1 MKNQNTIHIP
11 NTIFKRLLL
20 LALPVKNWM
29 VLAALLGSLTVMSG
43 IGLLATS
50 AYLISAAALHPSVA
64 ALQIAIVGVRFFGIA
79 RGAFRYLERLVSH
92 TATFRLLANMRV
104 WFYSALEPL
113 MPARLLINKEGKR
126 QELRS
131 GDLLQRAVAD
141 IDILQNFYIRVIAP
155 PVIAVIIGIGMW
167 ILLGAFG
174 ALFALIYIAFFL
186 VSSGGV
192 PLLAHLLG
200 RRIGRQMVETRADLH
215 VQLVD
220 SVQGIA
226 DLVAFGQEERQAA
239 QIQTLNKKLGRMQM
253 AMASISGLQGSL
265 TNLLM
270 NLTAWTILLFAIP
283 LVHNGQLS
291 GVFLALLVL
300 SALASFE
307 IVLPLPGAFQ
317 QLSGSVEAARRLFEI
332 VDAPPAI
339 ENSAAPSPVPENS
352 SIVVQHLNFRY
363 EDAEPYV
370 LQDINLTLPQGHCL
384 ALVGP
389 SGSGKSTLAHLLLR
403 FRNYQE
409 GRIQFGGHE
418 LREYQQDDLYKYISV
433 VEQDTHLFNTTI
445 RENLMLARPEA
456 TEEEM
461 MEAARQAQFSD
472 FVQTLP
478 GGYDTP
484 IGEQG
489 LRLSGGERQRI
500 AIARAFLKNAPVLIL
515 DEPTVN
521 LDAITERAVL
531 RAIDTLRQGR
541 TTLLVTHRLAE
552 MEMADEI
559 LVLQASRVVES
570 GTHSQLL
577 QEEGLYWHMW
587 RQQQHS
593 VSLTPR

>member
-1 MKNQNTIHIP
+1 MNST
-11 NTIFKRLLL
+11 FKRLLM

-29 VLAALLGSLTVMSG
+29 LLAALLGSLTVASG

-64 ALQIAIVGVRFFGIA
+64 VLQIAIVGVRFFGIA

-92 TATFRLLANMRV
+92 RATFRLLANMRV
-104 WFYSALEPL
+104 WFYGALEPL
-113 MPARLLINKEGKR
+113 MPARLLAQKDGR
-126 QELRS
+126 LQELRS

-155 PVIAVIIGIGMW
+155 PLVAVIIGLVMW
-167 ILLGAFG
+167 VLLGAFG
-174 ALFALIYIAFFL
+174 GLFALIYVAFFL
-186 VSSGGV
+186 TSSVGV

-200 RRIGRQMVETRADLH
+200 RKIGQQMVETRADLN
-215 VQLVD
+215 VQIVD
-220 SVQGIA
+220 SIQGMA
-226 DLVAFGQEERQAA
+226 DLVAFGQEELQA
-239 QIQTLNKKLGRMQM
+239 QRIQALNKKLNRLQM
-253 AMASISGLQGSL
+253 AMANVSGLQGSL

-270 NLTAWTILLFAIP
+270 NLTAWTLLLFAIP
-283 LVHNGQLS
+283 VVYAGQLD

-317 QLSGSVEAARRLFEI
+317 QVGGSVEAARRLFEI
-332 VDAPPAI
+332 VDAPSMV
-339 ENSAAPSPVPENS
+339 ENPLAPSPEPRDLAIEVR
-352 SIVVQHLNFRY
+352 HLSFRY
-363 EDAEPYV
+363 SDEEPYV
-370 LQDINLTLPQGHCL
+370 LRDVNFTVPQGHCL

-403 FRNYQE
+403 FLDYKE
-409 GRIQFGGHE
+409 GEVLFGGHP
-418 LREYQQDDLYKYISV
+418 LRAYQSDDLYKYVSV
-433 VEQDTHLFNTTI
+433 AEQDTHLFNTTI
-445 RENLMLARPEA
+445 RENLMLARPDA

-461 MEAARQAQFSD
+461 QAAARQAQLHD

-478 GGYDTP
+478 AGYDTQV
-484 IGEQG
+484 GEQG

-500 AIARAFLKNAPVLIL
+500 AIARAFLKDAPILIL

-531 RAIDTLRQGR
+531 RAINTLRRGR

-559 LVLQASRVVES
+559 LVLQTGRVVES
-570 GTHSQLL
+570 GTHGQLL
-577 QEEGLYWHMW
+577 QKEGLYWRMWRMW
-587 RQQQHS
+587 RQQQSSS
-593 VSLTPR
+593 VLAARQLVRDD

>member
-1 MKNQNTIHIP
+1 MNSTFASGKTNNT
-11 NTIFKRLLL
+11 FKRLLM

-29 VLAALLGSLTVMSG
+29 LLAALLGSLTVMSG

-64 ALQIAIVGVRFFGIA
+64 ALEVAIVGVRFFGIA
-79 RGAFRYLERLVSH
+79 RGTFRYLERLVSH
-92 TATFRLLANMRV
+92 RATFRLLANMRV

-113 MPARLLINKEGKR
+113 MPARLLEQRDGKL

-141 IDILQNFYIRVIAP
+141 IDILQNFYIRIIAP
-155 PVIAVIIGIGMW
+155 PLVAVIIGIGMW

-174 ALFALIYIAFFL
+174 GIFALIYIAFFL
-186 VSSGGV
+186 VSSIGV

-200 RRIGRQMVETRADLH
+200 KKIGRQLVETRSDLH

-220 SVQGIA
+220 SVQGLA
-226 DLVAFGQEERQAA
+226 DLVAFGQEERQAE
-239 QIQTLNKKLGRMQM
+239 QIQALNKQLQRMQM
-253 AMASISGLQGSL
+253 AMAYVSGLQGSL

-283 LVHNGQLS
+283 IVLSGQLD
-291 GVFLALLVL
+291 GLFLALLVL

-317 QLSGSVEAARRLFEI
+317 QIGGSVEAARRLFEI
-332 VDAPPAI
+332 VDAPPAVK
-339 ENSAAPSPVPENS
+339 NPVAPSPEIHGNT
-352 SIVVQHLNFRY
+352 IVVEHLYFRY
-363 EDAEPYV
+363 DDQEPYV
-370 LQDINLTLPQGHCL
+370 LQDINFTLPQGHCL

-403 FRNYQE
+403 FWDYKE
-409 GRIQFGGHE
+409 GHVLFGGHE
-418 LREYQQDDLYKYISV
+418 LQQYQQDDLYKYISV

-445 RENLMLARPEA
+445 RENLMLARTSA

-461 MEAARQAQFSD
+461 IEAARQAQLHS

-478 GGYDTP
+478 NGYDTQV
-484 IGEQG
+484 GEQG

-500 AIARAFLKNAPVLIL
+500 AIARAFLKNTPILIL

-531 RAIDTLRQGR
+531 QAINILRQGR
-541 TTLLVTHRLAE
+541 TTLLVTHRLTE
-552 MEMADEI
+552 MGMADEI
-559 LVLQASRVVES
+559 LVVEAGHIIEK
-570 GTHSQLL
+570 GTHRQLL
-577 QEEGLYWHMW
+577 QEKGPYWHMW
-587 RQQQHS
+587 QRQQHS
-593 VSLTPR
+593 SSLTTH

>member
-1 MKNQNTIHIP
+1 MKNGNTT
-11 NTIFKRLLL
+11 NATFKRLLL

-29 VLAALLGSLTVMSG
+29 TLAALLGSLTVMSG

-50 AYLISAAALHPSVA
+50 AYLISVAALHPSVA
-64 ALQIAIVGVRFFGIA
+64 ALGVAIVGVRFFGIA

-113 MPARLLINKEGKR
+113 MPARLLVGKDGKK

-155 PVIAVIIGIGMW
+155 PVVAVIIGIVMW

-186 VSSGGV
+186 ASSVGV

-200 RRIGRQMVETRADLH
+200 RKLGKLMVETRADLH

-239 QIQTLNKKLGRMQM
+239 QIQALNKRLSRMQM
-253 AMASISGLQGSL
+253 AMAYISGLQGSL

-270 NLTAWTILLFAIP
+270 NLTVWTILLFAIP
-283 LVHNGQLS
+283 VVHSGYLD
-291 GVFLALLVL
+291 GVFLALLIL

-307 IVLPLPGAFQ
+307 IVLPLPAAFQ
-317 QLSGSVEAARRLFEI
+317 QLGGSVEAARRLFEI
-332 VDAPPAI
+332 VDAPPAVK
-339 ENSAAPSPVPENS
+339 SPVVASPVPRDS
-352 SIVVQHLNFRY
+352 TIVVQHLHFRY
-363 EDAEPYV
+363 DDDEPYV
-370 LQDINLTLPQGHCL
+370 LHDINLVLPQGDCL
-384 ALVGP
+384 ALLGP

-403 FRNYQE
+403 FWDYQE
-409 GRIQFGGHE
+409 GHIQFGGHE
-418 LREYQQDDLYKYISV
+418 LREYKSDDLYRYVSV

-456 TEEEM
+456 TEDEM
-461 MEAARQAQFSD
+461 KEAARQAQLHD

-478 GGYDTP
+478 RGYDTQV
-484 IGEQG
+484 GEQG

-500 AIARAFLKNAPVLIL
+500 AIARAFLKNAPLLIL

-531 RAIDTLRQGR
+531 QAINTLRRGR

-559 LVLQASRVVES
+559 LVLQAGRVVE
-570 GTHSQLL
+570 GGNNAQLL
-577 QEEGLYWHMW
+577 QKEGLYWRMW
-587 RQQQHS
+587 RQQQRS
-593 VSLTPR
+593 TGLITS